1 MFARKAGDDVAALYA
16 APAYLERIGN
26 PDTLAGFSRADFIG
40 FEDNKPLL
48 DGLNALGFS
57 LTGRNFPLL
66 TASHLVH
73 WELVKQGLGVGV
85 MPIRTGDAEPLVT
98 RALPAMDP
106 IEVPVRLVAH
116 RELRTS
122 RRVRL
127 VFDFLFDALA
137 ALPPHSAP

>member
-1 MFARKAGDDVAALYA
+1 MDWRSVTFDWNRARLSQADRQPGHARGLLRRRFHRLRGQQAGARQ
-16 APAYLERIGN
+16 P
-26 PDTLAGFSRADFIG
+26 
-40 FEDNKPLL
+40 L

-57 LTGRNFPLL
+57 LTGRNFPVL

-85 MPIRTGDAEPLVT
+85 MPIRTGDAEPLVR
-98 RALPAMDP
+98 RALPAMAP
-106 IEVPVRLVAH
+106 IELPVWLVAH

-127 VFDFLFDALA
+127 VFDFLFDELA
-137 ALPPHSAP
+137 ALPPLSSA